1 MQEFEQPLYVNEP
14 RPLFL
19 QREFEEPLFNTI
31 NQDFEEPLIPDETTV
46 VPNETLDNIFKEY
59 GRKLT
64 KEDIVNDERLMD
76 VVRTSLEARFTPG
89 GVLTKARRAA
99 TGLAG
104 GTIGG
109 LSRDYRG
116 MSNEDAFEAWQNYQR
131 SFSGGQTVTVANEL
145 AYGMGANKK
154 IQSDLGAGYL
164 LFDGMTNAF
173 TGEGS
178 WSEMGDAIYD
188 YGKSAIFDP
197 STILSLGLGKLIGF
211 GATKTSSAAARAL
224 MIKAYQNQVKAG
236 VTKATALKSVGQA
249 VKKSLPFATA
259 DALIGAGV
267 DVAYQAQ
274 LINVDAKEEYSGAET
289 ALAAAGS
296 LVIIPTLA
304 AAGASIKEFRNS
316 ALKDTFLAYK
326 KIDDDLVNLTP
337 QEAKRKLD
345 ARVNKN
351 TLIDS
356 VDDNFGIIK
365 GDSKEF
371 LNWEDIRTESELGVE
386 FRGEEIIDFE
396 LLDSFYKRFFFGDE
410 EAGKKGYYQALK
422 EAGFVVHESMLEQ
435 VRKDPKTN
443 RVRTLGITGV
453 FGQTIEYLS
462 DDVVEKAMKNFE
474 KSTGQKLGIEYT
486 AKALSENFIVRASR
500 AGSMLWTPSQLS
512 RFEKMNIKPDDAA
525 AILGGKRLKPK
536 DLPARTQFTM
546 SLYKRLLTSHLSTTG
561 ANIKG
566 FAQLVSLNTVA
577 DMFTAAV
584 NLGQG
589 AGYKLTGNLDQAEK
603 YFNRSYGSALGAIR
617 RGFDVFSP
625 DMPIEYADKIFSLNK
640 EVEAKIFRDV
650 SGDGGVRDG
659 IKDFNLDQIKY
670 KGVFEGLDDVE
681 IKAWKTANAVT
692 KGAQTLTG
700 VRIQDD
706 LTKRW
711 SFGTNLNQ
719 AIMRAYGE
727 TPEKFFARKDVALE
741 MASDKF
747 QEEVL
752 DKAVFRTLRETA
764 SVNWSSLPGREGLL
778 AARSWA
784 RGIEIFTNRTPV
796 GFIVPFGSFLNTTIA
811 TMSDYTGLNA
821 FRFGIRKLTG
831 KELDFATREGA
842 EALGKM
848 AAGYTAIGLGV
859 ISARDRIANNLAPNQ
874 EEQSDGSVRNLQ
886 YDWPSSTMRVM
897 SQIAAHG
904 LGDSNNILDFKF
916 KEVPDGLFAE
926 LGVQIGAQS
935 VRDLDEAGQAI
946 YYAASEMVY
955 EQNFQPFL
963 DMLSGS
969 FGRIAQG
976 ATRPLDPINQVFGL
990 VSGADMNIDLRQG
1003 SKNQNQ
1009 AFRYINNI
1017 IGGQKDLPK
1026 RAEPTRGT
1034 EFTPDV
1040 SKQVL
1045 GARTIPVPN
1054 LVEQMMNAAGRPY
1067 WKAIKFDGPPE
1078 IKNTMDNIAA
1088 PFFETEAIKLLQD
1101 NPDYFNK
1108 TFTLKERE
1116 KILDVMAERVR
1127 EDVINIVEKGMPKT
1141 FDLVRVLS
1149 GENKKKVKEIMEFLS
1164 IEGELVDL
1172 LDAEDGLQDL
1182 LRIKSLLDSYDD
1194 INFNNLD
1201 ID

>member
-1 MQEFEQPLYVNEP
+1 MQEFEQPLYVNESS
-14 RPLFL
+14 PLFP
-19 QREFEEPLFNTI
+19 QQEFEEPLFSTTD
-31 NQDFEEPLIPDETTV
+31 QDFEEPLIPDKTTV

-89 GVLTKARRAA
+89 GVLTKTRRAA

-109 LSRDYRG
+109 LFRDYRG
-116 MSNEDAFEAWQNYQR
+116 MSDEDAFEAWQNYQR

-145 AYGMGANKK
+145 AYGMGANEK
-154 IQSDLGAGYL
+154 IQSNLGAGYL

-211 GATKTSSAAARAL
+211 GATKASSAAARAL

-236 VTKATALKSVGQA
+236 ITKATALKSVGQA

-296 LVIIPTLA
+296 LVIIPALA
-304 AAGASIKEFRNS
+304 ATGASIKEFRNS
-316 ALKDTFLAYK
+316 VLKDTFLAYK
-326 KIDDDLVNLTP
+326 KINDDLVNLTP
-337 QEAKRKLD
+337 KEAKRKLD

-371 LNWEDIRTESELGVE
+371 LNWEDIKIESELGVE
-386 FRGEEIIDFE
+386 FRGEEILDFE

-422 EAGFVVHESMLEQ
+422 EAGFVVHESMLDQ

-443 RVRTLGITGV
+443 RVRTLGISGV
-453 FGQTIEYLS
+453 FAQTIEYLS
-462 DDVVEKAMKNFE
+462 DDVVEKAIKNFE
-474 KSTGQKLGIEYT
+474 KSTGQELGIEYT
-486 AKALSENFIVRASR
+486 AKALSENFVVRASR

-546 SLYKRLLTSHLSTTG
+546 SLYKRLITSHLSTMG

-589 AGYKLTGNLDQAEK
+589 AGYKLTGNVDEAEK

-640 EVEAKIFRDV
+640 KVEAKIFKDV

-700 VRIQDD
+700 VRLQDD

-711 SFGTNLNQ
+711 AFGTNLNT

-752 DKAVFRTLRETA
+752 DKAVFRTLRETVA
-764 SVNWSSLPGREGLL
+764 VNWSSLPGREGLF

-784 RGIEIFTNRTPV
+784 KGIELFTNRTPV
-796 GFIVPFGSFLNTTIA
+796 GFLVPFGSFLNTTIA
-811 TMSDYTGLNA
+811 TMSDYIGLNA

-848 AAGYTAIGLGV
+848 AAGLTAIGLGV
-859 ISARDRIANNLAPNQ
+859 IPARDRIANNLAPNQ

-969 FGRIAQG
+969 LGRIAQG
-976 ATRPLDPINQVFGL
+976 ATRPIDPINQVFGMI
-990 VSGADMNIDLRQG
+990 SGADMNIDLRQG
-1003 SKNQNQ
+1003 AKNQNQ

-1026 RAEPTRGT
+1026 RATPTRGT

-1101 NPDYFNK
+1101 NPDYFNL
-1108 TFTLKERE
+1108 TLKQKE
-1116 KILDVMAERVR
+1116 KILDVMAKRVKD
-1127 EDVINIVEKGMPKT
+1127 DVKNIVEKGLPKT
-1141 FDLVRVLS
+1141 FNLVKVLS